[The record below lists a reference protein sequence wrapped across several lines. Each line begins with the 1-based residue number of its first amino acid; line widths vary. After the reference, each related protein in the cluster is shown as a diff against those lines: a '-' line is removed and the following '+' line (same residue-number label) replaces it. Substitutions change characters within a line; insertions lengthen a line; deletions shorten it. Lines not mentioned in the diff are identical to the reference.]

1 MKKVLLSILPLLL
14 AGAGCSKQ
22 DSNAAPMPE
31 SELTLERSEWLPG
44 AADNLSTKVS
54 FTASGDWSLAVIYE
68 GPQADWLTVTPQRD
82 RAGRQSLELTAARNS
97 GTAPRKATVEVTCG
111 TRKRQLTVTQSGTD
125 PSAEPSSVLDP
136 EFARVL
142 EARKYISDAR
152 HIRVEE
158 LAEITTLD
166 LSGSESEPGT
176 LTSLRGIRL
185 FESLESLN
193 CSHNRLEEL
202 DLSGLEALN
211 VLHCE
216 NNLLTTLKLGGCSAL
231 EFLYGRDNRLQA
243 LDLSSCTELIQLNGD
258 NNRLSA
264 LDVSHNT
271 LMIELT
277 CDNNRLTALDL
288 SRNPILSKLSC
299 KGNPGDGAAL
309 FPVTVPAEGGLRLEE
324 LQIAATSWIH
334 DGKSITVDLRK
345 AE

>member
-22 DSNAAPMPE
+22 DSNAAPTPE
-31 SELTLERSEWLPG
+31 SALTLERSDWSPG

-54 FTASGDWSLAVIYE
+54 FTANGDWSLTVVYE
-68 GPQADWLTVTPQRD
+68 GQETDWLTVTPPQG
-82 RAGRQSLELTAARNS
+82 RAGRQSLELTAAQNS

-111 TRKRQLTVTQSGTD
+111 SRKRQLTVTQSGND
-125 PSAEPSSVLDP
+125 HSAEPSSVLDP

-142 EARKYISDAR
+142 EARKYIPDAK
-152 HIRVEE
+152 HIRVED

-176 LTSLRGIRL
+176 LTSLRGIGL
-185 FESLESLN
+185 FRSLESLN

-202 DLSGLEALN
+202 DLSGLEALD

-216 NNLLTTLKLGGCSAL
+216 NNLLTTLKLDGCSAL
-231 EFLYGRDNRLQA
+231 EFIYGRDNRLSA

-264 LDVSHNT
+264 LDVSHNP

-277 CDNNRLTALDL
+277 CDNNRLQALDL
-288 SRNPILSKLSC
+288 SRNPILTKLSC
-299 KGNPGDGAAL
+299 KDNPGDGIGA

-324 LQIAATSWIH
+324 LQIAATTWSH
-334 DGKSITVDLRK
+334 DGKTITVDVRK
-345 AE
+345 TE